1 MFSRGDLG
9 YGGAVETTRHKNGD
23 AGRGEGETRRIFPVS
38 PRPRVSAS
46 ASSAS
51 VLSTIGLF
59 RISAMT

>member
-1 MFSRGDLG
+1 MFFSRGSG
-9 YGGAVETTRHKNGD
+9 YGGAVETTPPQERR
-23 AGRGEGETRRIFPVS
+23 RGTRRRETRRIFPVS